1 MNDAVTA
8 GVLKGRPFG
17 GVAILVGSKFKRH
30 VKLSAKSARHII
42 IKIGTTLIV
51 NVYLPC
57 QNTNE
62 MEDESI
68 NCLASLLNEICN
80 VSFKHIITGD

>member
-1 MNDAVTA
+1 MLVFASSARNDAGTA
-8 GVLKGRPFG
+8 GVLKGRSFG
-17 GVAILVGSKFKRH
+17 SVVILVGSKFKCQ
-30 VKLSAKSARHII
+30 VKLIAKSSRYII

-62 MEDESI
+62 IEDEYI
-68 NCLASLLNEICN
+68 NCIASLL
-80 VSFKHIITGD
+80 VL